1 MQKGNGQCWPNDTL
15 NKIATFT
22 STFCMV
28 SFGKNIKFYIIL
40 VYFNLDVVVDF
51 CYHVTIME

>member
-1 MQKGNGQCWPNDTL
+1 
-15 NKIATFT
+15 
-22 STFCMV
+22 MV

-51 CYHVTIME
+51 CYHVTIMEWHLFWFYGNYWKSYDYV